1 MTDEFLGIKTVEVNR
16 TDYHFCDCCGKLITG
31 DYFSSCEDNYQTIMC
46 LECEGEGDLNE
57 H

>member
-1 MTDEFLGIKTVEVNR
+1 MTDEFLGIKTIEVNL

-46 LECEGEGDLNE
+46 LECEGDLNE
-57 H
+57 Y